1 MASSQVMRS
10 KLLVPRSPTRRMGY
24 LLRQGLYSAWMADRP
39 LGHTPPR
46 LMGLS
51 GLPSMRTT
59 RPSRTVAMMAHEQM
73 HAWQLVYT
81 FFSWGSTSSALASR
95 KVPAVRP
102 EPTPARTAVAATD
115 FKKSRLDT
123 VAWVIFILPLFE
135 TCIV

>member
-1 MASSQVMRS
+1 
-10 KLLVPRSPTRRMGY
+10 
-24 LLRQGLYSAWMADRP
+24 
-39 LGHTPPR
+39 
-46 LMGLS
+46 MGLS

-59 RPSRTVAMMAHEQM
+59 RPSRTVAMTAHEQM

-95 KVPAVRP
+95 KVPVVRP

-123 VAWVIFILPLFE
+123 VAWVISLPSSLRCVHGVTGASGYE
-135 TCIV
+135 GPLVCGSSVARQ